1 MNINDLLKAMMT
13 PRGQQPAQA
22 AAGDDPL
29 AGILGALLGGGG
41 AGAAQQPGSGGGLE
55 DILGGLLGGAGAAQQ
70 PGGGGGLEDILGGL
84 LGGAGAAQ
92 QPGGGSGL
100 EDILGGLLG
109 GAGATPGVS
118 QAPGAATGG
127 ANAGGLMQTIIQV
140 LGGRQEFAGIIEGL
154 AAKLGLPPA
163 MAQAVVAF
171 VLEKLLSGGSAT
183 GSAAPSRKRQ
193 PAVSAPPTGASRP
206 RKPTRPDSGS
216 LRDLFQQGARI
227 EPGYLKR
234 SGLANELAQRTG
246 MDTATATQSL
256 NYVFGALQG
265 QASQLSSE
273 RTEVE
278 GLNAAP
284 QGHRRDLPNAGH

>member
-13 PRGQQPAQA
+13 PGGQQPAQP

-29 AGILGALLGGGG
+29 AGILGALLGGGGTGAAQQPGSGGGLEDILGGLLGG

-70 PGGGGGLEDILGGL
+70 PGSGGGLEDILGGL
-84 LGGAGAAQ
+84 LGGAGA
-92 QPGGGSGL
+92 
-100 EDILGGLLG
+100 
-109 GAGATPGVS
+109 GAT
-118 QAPGAATGG
+118 QAPGAAAGG
-127 ANAGGLMQTIIQV
+127 AGAGGLIQTLIQV
-140 LGGRQEFAGIIEGL
+140 LGGRQEFAGIVEGL

-163 MAQAVVAF
+163 IAQTVVAF

-193 PAVSAPPTGASRP
+193 PAVSAPQTGASRP
-206 RKPTRPDSGS
+206 RKQTRPDSGS

-256 NYVFGALQG
+256 DYVFGALQG
-265 QASQLSSE
+265 QVSQLSSE

>member
-13 PRGQQPAQA
+13 PGGQQPAQP

-41 AGAAQQPGSGGGLE
+41 TGAAQQPGSGGGLE

-70 PGGGGGLEDILGGL
+70 RGSGGGLEDILGGLLGGACAAQQPGSVGGLEDILGGL
-84 LGGAGAAQ
+84 LGGAGA
-92 QPGGGSGL
+92 
-100 EDILGGLLG
+100 
-109 GAGATPGVS
+109 GAT
-118 QAPGAATGG
+118 QAPGAAAGG
-127 ANAGGLMQTIIQV
+127 AGAGGLIQTLIQV
-140 LGGRQEFAGIIEGL
+140 LGGRQEFAGIVEGL

-163 MAQAVVAF
+163 IAQTVVAF

-193 PAVSAPPTGASRP
+193 PAVSAPQTGASRP
-206 RKPTRPDSGS
+206 RKQTRPDSGS

-256 NYVFGALQG
+256 DYVFGALQG
-265 QASQLSSE
+265 QVSQLSSE

>member
-13 PRGQQPAQA
+13 PGGQQPAQP

-41 AGAAQQPGSGGGLE
+41 TGAAQQPGSGGGLE
-55 DILGGLLGGAGAAQQ
+55 DILGGLLGGAGA
-70 PGGGGGLEDILGGL
+70 
-84 LGGAGAAQ
+84 
-92 QPGGGSGL
+92 
-100 EDILGGLLG
+100 
-109 GAGATPGVS
+109 GAT
-118 QAPGAATGG
+118 QAPGAAAGG
-127 ANAGGLMQTIIQV
+127 AGAGGLIQTLIQV
-140 LGGRQEFAGIIEGL
+140 LGGRQEFAGIVEGL

-163 MAQAVVAF
+163 IAQTVVAF

-193 PAVSAPPTGASRP
+193 PAVSAPQTGASRP
-206 RKPTRPDSGS
+206 RKQTRPDSGS

-256 NYVFGALQG
+256 DYVFGALQG
-265 QASQLSSE
+265 QVSQLSSE

>member
-70 PGGGGGLEDILGGL
+70 PGGGGLEDILGGL
-84 LGGAGAAQ
+84 LGGAGA
-92 QPGGGSGL
+92 S
-100 EDILGGLLG
+100 
-109 GAGATPGVS
+109 PGVS
-118 QAPGAATGG
+118 QSPGAAIG
-127 ANAGGLMQTIIQV
+127 AAGAGGLLQTLIQV

-163 MAQAVVAF
+163 MAQMVVTF
-171 VLEKLLSGGSAT
+171 VLEKLLGGSRTTASAT
-183 GSAAPSRKRQ
+183 TSRNRQAATTPSQTGAGRSRKQ
-193 PAVSAPPTGASRP
+193 
-206 RKPTRPDSGS
+206 TRPDGGS
-216 LRDLFQQGARI
+216 LREMFQQGARI

-246 MDTATATQSL
+246 MDPATATQSL
-256 NYVFGALQG
+256 EYVFGALQG
-265 QASQLSSE
+265 QVSQMSSE
-273 RTEVE
+273 STQVE
-278 GLNAAP
+278 GLNASP
-284 QGHRRDLPNAGH
+284 QGHRRDLPNADH

>member
-13 PRGQQPAQA
+13 PGGQQPAQA
-22 AAGDDPL
+22 ATGDDPL

-41 AGAAQQPGSGGGLE
+41 AGAAQQPGGGGLE

-70 PGGGGGLEDILGGL
+70 PGGSGGLEDILGGL
-84 LGGAGAAQ
+84 LGGAGAR
-92 QPGGGSGL
+92 
-100 EDILGGLLG
+100 
-109 GAGATPGVS
+109 PGVS
-118 QAPGAATGG
+118 QTPGAVTGG
-127 ANAGGLMQTIIQV
+127 AGAGGLMQTLIQV

-163 MAQAVVAF
+163 MAQTVVAF

-183 GSAAPSRKRQ
+183 VSAAPSRKRQ
-193 PAVSAPPTGASRP
+193 PAVSAPQTGASRP

-216 LRDLFQQGARI
+216 LREMFQQGARI

-246 MDTATATQSL
+246 MDPATATQSL
-256 NYVFGALQG
+256 DYVFGALQG
-265 QASQLSSE
+265 QVSQLSSE

-278 GLNAAP
+278 GLNPAP